1 MTIVVTS
8 QIQHR
13 RGLRSDLPVQ
23 LSEGELGWCL
33 DTRQLFIGNSDGFGD
48 NTEIITQFS
57 QDVLSNVNVLATN
70 TTFARVLADRFADV
84 FNVKDFGATG
94 VFAQDATGAVQAAVN
109 AALAADRA
117 TVYFPSGQYKVGAI
131 TIGPNI
137 TIVGDGT
144 GVSEVY
150 ARDSGQDI
158 FTYTETTV
166 TNTNINIS
174 QLSFISQNPGAGTAV
189 YISGTDAAIRVVYIR
204 ITDCEFGLLNKA
216 VHLRFAA
223 NIWLNNLQA
232 QSCTTPY
239 YIDTCG
245 DVNFNSCH
253 AQNGTGYGY
262 TLIQSESPRG
272 PSSEGQRLINCE
284 SNGQKGIYANEIH
297 WANVIGGS
305 FTSGFPS
312 GTAPTPTSDP
322 MVDLVNC
329 ANWRFQGT
337 DISFAGTGGYWGPGL
352 HTDSDCERI
361 QLTGCFVALNTY
373 AANINGRWNT
383 VTGCVFSPNGT
394 RDIDVKGKYTTI
406 TGNTCASNVTPNITE
421 TASADYNNF
430 VGNICNNGLI
440 TTGANTIVGT
450 NITSHPNT

>member
-1 MTIVVTS
+1 MTITVTS
-8 QIQHR
+8 RIQHR
-13 RGLRSDLPVQ
+13 RGLQSDLPVQ

-33 DTRQLFIGNSDGFGD
+33 DTRQLFIGNSDGFGE

-70 TTFARVLADRFADV
+70 TTFARVLAARFADV

-94 VFAQDATGAVQAAVN
+94 SLAQDATTAVQAAVN
-109 AALAADRA
+109 AALAAGRA
-117 TVYFPSGQYKVGAI
+117 TVYFPSGQYKVGPI
-131 TIGPNI
+131 TIGPKI

-158 FTYTETTV
+158 FTYTETTA
-166 TNTNINIS
+166 TTTDINIS
-174 QLSFISQNPGAGTAV
+174 NLSFVSLNAGAGTAV

-204 ITDCEFGLLNKA
+204 ITDCFFGLLDKA

-232 QSCTTPY
+232 QNCTTPY

-262 TLIQSESPRG
+262 TFIQSESPRG

-284 SNGQKGIYANEIH
+284 TNGQKGIYADEVH

-312 GTAPTPTSDP
+312 GTSPALTSAA

-337 DISFAGTGGYWGPGL
+337 DISFAGAGGYWGHGF

-373 AANINGRWNT
+373 AANIDGRWNT
-383 VTGCVFSPNGT
+383 VTGCVFSPNGAQ
-394 RDIDVKGKYTTI
+394 DITVLGKYTTI
-406 TGNTCASNVTPNITE
+406 TGNTCASAIASNIQE
-421 TASADYNNF
+421 TAGADYNNF
-430 VGNICNNGLI
+430 AGNICNSGLVTI
-440 TTGANTIVGT
+440 GANTITGT